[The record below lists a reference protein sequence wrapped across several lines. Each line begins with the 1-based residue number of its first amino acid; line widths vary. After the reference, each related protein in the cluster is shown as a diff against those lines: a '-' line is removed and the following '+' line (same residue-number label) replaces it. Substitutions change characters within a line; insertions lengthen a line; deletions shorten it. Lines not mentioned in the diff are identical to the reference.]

1 MPSGSGHSVDLG
13 KLRSIPSSPGSRL
26 QAMTEPLLP
35 VWIAFPKIPWGS
47 VGWRMGAGEDYW
59 HRWATWFKGTS
70 PSARAQYKAAW
81 PEPEGWED
89 FYSFIETDALPG
101 WFQDRQAKIAE
112 AAVPPQSGEQE
123 IRGYHRVLWLLR
135 QHFKRVRVDRTG
147 DEECIAEIYVAP
159 DGTHWRL
166 SAHATQGGMHFTK
179 LDQSP
184 SSGSSN

>member
-1 MPSGSGHSVDLG
+1 
-13 KLRSIPSSPGSRL
+13 
-26 QAMTEPLLP
+26 MTESLLP

-70 PSARAQYKAAW
+70 PSVREQYKASW

-89 FYSFIETDALPG
+89 FYSFIETGALPR

-112 AAVPPQSGEQE
+112 AAVPPQPGEEE

-135 QHFKRVRVDRTG
+135 QHFKRVRVDRAR
-147 DEECIAEIYVAP
+147 DDECIAEIYVAP

-166 SAHATQGGMHFTK
+166 SAHVTQGGMHFTK
-179 LDQSP
+179 LPAGAESH
-184 SSGSSN
+184 S